1 MSAIR
6 RPRLAML
13 DWDSLDGGAIGPAE
27 GDIPM
32 TASVDK
38 ARPNTD
44 HLTTL
49 GTLIDDVIRPQA
61 ALVDRDGT
69 FPRQSV
75 DALAAAGL
83 LGLASSTEVGGGG
96 QGLRTVAE
104 VIERLAAECGSTAMV
119 VLMHYAATAV
129 IEAHGPRDV
138 RAAIGAGQHLT
149 SLAFSEFGSR
159 SHFWSPTGTA
169 TTDDGAVRL
178 DARKSWVTSAGEAD
192 SYVWSS
198 LPLAAGAGPM
208 TLWLVP
214 AGSAG
219 LSIAG
224 DFDGLGLRGN
234 GSRPMTADGVRV
246 PASAM
251 LAADGAG
258 LDTALGAVLPWF
270 LVLNA
275 AFCLGLADS
284 AVAEAGRHL
293 TGTTL
298 AHTGA
303 ALRDAPVT
311 RRGYAQLKIRTDA
324 LRAFLGDTLT
334 ALETGREDA
343 TLRVLQVKALAG
355 ETAAEVTD
363 GAMQLCGGSAFR
375 KELGL
380 ERRFRDSRA
389 ARVMAPTTDAL
400 HDFVGRVATGLPL
413 LDEVNR

>member
-1 MSAIR
+1 
-6 RPRLAML
+6 
-13 DWDSLDGGAIGPAE
+13 
-27 GDIPM
+27 M
-32 TASVDK
+32 TTSVDN
-38 ARPNTD
+38 AQTAADPTD
-44 HLTTL
+44 TL
-49 GTLIDDVIRPQA
+49 GTVIDDVIRPQA
-61 ALVDRDGT
+61 PIVDRDGA
-69 FPRQSV
+69 FPRPGV

-83 LGLASSTEVGGGG
+83 LGLASSTEVGGAGHG
-96 QGLRTVAE
+96 MRTVAE

-119 VLMHYAATAV
+119 ALMHYAATAV
-129 IEAHGPRDV
+129 IEAYGPHDL
-138 RAAIGAGQHLT
+138 RAAIATGDHLT
-149 SLAFSEFGSR
+149 TLAFSEYGSR

-169 TTDDGAVRL
+169 TATDDDTVRL
-178 DARKSWVTSAGEAD
+178 DARKSWVTSAGEAN

-198 LPLAAGAGPM
+198 LPLTRDAGPM

-214 AGSAG
+214 ADSAG
-219 LSIAG
+219 LSVAG

-234 GSRPMTADGVRV
+234 GSRPMTADGLQV
-246 PASAM
+246 PATARM
-251 LAADGAG
+251 AADGAG

-293 TGTTL
+293 TRTTL
-298 AHTGA
+298 THTGA

-311 RRGYAQLKIRTDA
+311 RRDLARLMIRTDA

-334 ALETGREDA
+334 ALETGRADA
-343 TLRVLQVKALAG
+343 MLRVLQVKALAG
-355 ETAAEVTD
+355 ETVADVTD

-380 ERRFRDSRA
+380 ERRFRDARA

-413 LDEVNR
+413 LDEANR

>member
-1 MSAIR
+1 
-6 RPRLAML
+6 
-13 DWDSLDGGAIGPAE
+13 
-27 GDIPM
+27 M
-32 TASVDK
+32 TTRVDN
-38 ARPNTD
+38 AQTATD
-44 HLTTL
+44 PTDTL
-49 GTLIDDVIRPQA
+49 GTVIDDVIRPRA
-61 ALVDRDGT
+61 PIVDRDGA
-69 FPRQSV
+69 FPRPGV

-96 QGLRTVAE
+96 HGMRAVAE

-138 RAAIGAGQHLT
+138 RAAIAAGDHLT
-149 SLAFSEFGSR
+149 TLAFSEYGSR

-169 TTDDGAVRL
+169 TAADDETVRL
-178 DARKSWVTSAGEAD
+178 DARKSWVTSAGEAN

-198 LPLAAGAGPM
+198 LPLTPDVGPM

-214 AGSAG
+214 ADSAG
-219 LSIAG
+219 LSVTG

-234 GSRPMTADGVRV
+234 GSRPMTADGLRV
-246 PASAM
+246 PSTARM
-251 LAADGAG
+251 AADGAG
-258 LDTALGAVLPWF
+258 LDAALGAVLPWF

-284 AVAEAGRHL
+284 AVAEASRHL
-293 TGTTL
+293 TRTTL
-298 AHTGA
+298 THTGA
-303 ALRDAPVT
+303 ALRDSPVT
-311 RRGYAQLKIRTDA
+311 RRDLARLMIRTDA
-324 LRAFLGDTLT
+324 LRTFLGDTLT
-334 ALETGREDA
+334 ALETGRADA
-343 TLRVLQVKALAG
+343 MLRVLQVKALAG
-355 ETAAEVTD
+355 GTVADVTD

-380 ERRFRDSRA
+380 DRRFRDARA

-413 LDEVNR
+413 FDEANR

>member
-1 MSAIR
+1 
-6 RPRLAML
+6 
-13 DWDSLDGGAIGPAE
+13 
-27 GDIPM
+27 M
-32 TASVDK
+32 TTTVDN
-38 ARPNTD
+38 AQTATNPTD
-44 HLTTL
+44 TL
-49 GTLIDDVIRPQA
+49 GPVIDDVIRPQA
-61 ALVDRDGT
+61 PIIDRDGA
-69 FPRQSV
+69 FPRPGV

-96 QGLRTVAE
+96 HGMRAVAE
-104 VIERLAAECGSTAMV
+104 VIEGLAAECGSTAMV
-119 VLMHYAATAV
+119 MLMHYAATAV

-138 RAAIGAGQHLT
+138 RAAIAAGDHLT
-149 SLAFSEFGSR
+149 TLAFSEYGSR

-169 TTDDGAVRL
+169 TAADDDVVRL
-178 DARKSWVTSAGEAD
+178 DARKSWVTSAGEVN

-198 LPLAAGAGPM
+198 LPLTRDAGPM

-214 AGSAG
+214 ADSAG
-219 LSIAG
+219 LSVTG

-234 GSRPMTADGVRV
+234 GSRPMTADGLRV
-246 PASAM
+246 PSAARM
-251 LAADGAG
+251 AADGAG
-258 LDTALGAVLPWF
+258 LDAALGAVLPWF

-293 TGTTL
+293 TRTTL
-298 AHTGA
+298 THTGA

-311 RRGYAQLKIRTDA
+311 RRDLARLMIRTDA

-334 ALETGREDA
+334 ALETGRDDA
-343 TLRVLQVKALAG
+343 MLRVLQVKALAG
-355 ETAAEVTD
+355 ETVADVTD

-380 ERRFRDSRA
+380 ERRFRDARA

-413 LDEVNR
+413 LDEANR

>member
-1 MSAIR
+1 
-6 RPRLAML
+6 
-13 DWDSLDGGAIGPAE
+13 
-27 GDIPM
+27 M
-32 TASVDK
+32 TATVDN
-38 ARPNTD
+38 AHPVTD
-44 HLTTL
+44 DPDTL
-49 GTLIDDVIRPQA
+49 GTVIEDVIRPQA
-61 ALVDRDGT
+61 PTVDRGGA
-69 FPRQSV
+69 FPRQGI
-75 DALAAAGL
+75 DALAGAGFL
-83 LGLASSTEVGGGG
+83 SLASSTEVGGGG
-96 QGLRTVAE
+96 QGMRPVAE
-104 VIERLAAECGSTAMV
+104 LIERLAAECGSTAMV

-129 IEAHGPRDV
+129 IEAHGPREV
-138 RAAIGAGQHLT
+138 REAIAAGEHLST
-149 SLAFSEFGSR
+149 LAFSEFGSR

-169 TTDDGAVRL
+169 TATDDGTVRL
-178 DARKSWVTSAGEAD
+178 DARKSWVTSAAEAD

-198 LPLAAGAGPM
+198 LPLSPGAGPM

-219 LSIAG
+219 LDVTG

-234 GSRPMTADGVRV
+234 GSRPMTADGLGI
-246 PASAM
+246 PADAM

-284 AVAEAGRHL
+284 AVTEAGRHL
-293 TGTTL
+293 TRTTL
-298 AHTGA
+298 THTGA
-303 ALRDAPVT
+303 ALRDAPVS
-311 RRGYAQLKIRTDA
+311 RRDFARLKIRTDA
-324 LRAFLGDTLT
+324 LRAFLGDALT

-343 TLRVLQVKALAG
+343 MLRVLQVKALGG

-400 HDFVGRVATGLPL
+400 LDFVGRVATGLPL
-413 LDEVNR
+413 LDEANR

>member
-1 MSAIR
+1 
-6 RPRLAML
+6 
-13 DWDSLDGGAIGPAE
+13 
-27 GDIPM
+27 M
-32 TASVDK
+32 TTSVDT
-38 ARPNTD
+38 AQTATNPTD
-44 HLTTL
+44 AL
-49 GTLIDDVIRPQA
+49 GPVIDDVIRPQA
-61 ALVDRDGT
+61 PIVDRDGA
-69 FPRQSV
+69 FPRPGV

-96 QGLRTVAE
+96 HGIRAVAE

-129 IEAHGPRDV
+129 VEAHGPSDV
-138 RAAIGAGQHLT
+138 RAAIAAGDHLT
-149 SLAFSEFGSR
+149 TLAFSEYGSR

-169 TTDDGAVRL
+169 TAADDDTVRL
-178 DARKSWVTSAGEAD
+178 DARKSWVTSAGEAN

-198 LPLAAGAGPM
+198 LPLAPGAGPM

-214 AGSAG
+214 ADSAG
-219 LSIAG
+219 LRVTG

-234 GSRPMTADGVRV
+234 GSRPMTADGLRV
-246 PASAM
+246 ASTARM
-251 LAADGAG
+251 AADGAG

-275 AFCLGLADS
+275 AFCLGLAAS

-311 RRGYAQLKIRTDA
+311 RRDLARLMIRTDA

-334 ALETGREDA
+334 ALETGRDDA
-343 TLRVLQVKALAG
+343 MLRVLQVKALAG
-355 ETAAEVTD
+355 ETVADVTD

-380 ERRFRDSRA
+380 ERRFRDARA

-400 HDFVGRVATGLPL
+400 HDFVGRIATGLPL
-413 LDEVNR
+413 LDEANR

>member
-1 MSAIR
+1 
-6 RPRLAML
+6 
-13 DWDSLDGGAIGPAE
+13 
-27 GDIPM
+27 M
-32 TASVDK
+32 TASVDN
-38 ARPNTD
+38 AQPSTASTD
-44 HLTTL
+44 TL
-49 GTLIDDVIRPQA
+49 GTVIDDVIRPQA
-61 ALVDRDGT
+61 AIVDRERT
-69 FPRQSV
+69 FPRRGL

-96 QGLRTVAE
+96 QSMRAVAT

-129 IEAHGPRDV
+129 IEAHGPREV
-138 RAAIGAGQHLT
+138 RAAIATGGHLT
-149 SLAFSEFGSR
+149 TLAFSEYGSR

-169 TTDDGAVRL
+169 TVTDDGTIRL
-178 DARKSWVTSAGEAD
+178 DARKSWVTSAGEAN

-198 LPLAAGAGPM
+198 LPLSQGVGPM

-214 AGSAG
+214 ADSAG
-219 LSIAG
+219 LSVTG

-234 GSRPMTADGVRV
+234 GSRPMTADGLRV
-246 PASAM
+246 PSAAM
-251 LAADGAG
+251 MAADGAG

-284 AVAEAGRHL
+284 AVAEAGRHV

-311 RRGYAQLKIRTDA
+311 RRDLARLMIRTAA
-324 LRAFLGDTLT
+324 LRAFLDDTLT
-334 ALETGREDA
+334 ALESGRDDA

-355 ETAAEVTD
+355 ETVADVTD
-363 GAMQLCGGSAFR
+363 GAMRLCGGSAFR

-413 LDEVNR
+413 LDEANR

>member
-1 MSAIR
+1 
-6 RPRLAML
+6 
-13 DWDSLDGGAIGPAE
+13 
-27 GDIPM
+27 M
-32 TASVDK
+32 TASVDN
-38 ARPNTD
+38 AQTTTD
-44 HLTTL
+44 LTDTL
-49 GTLIDDVIRPQA
+49 GTVIDEVIHPQA
-61 ALVDRDGT
+61 PIVDRDGA
-69 FPRQSV
+69 FPRPGV

-96 QGLRTVAE
+96 HGMRTVAE

-138 RAAIGAGQHLT
+138 RAAIATGDHLT
-149 SLAFSEFGSR
+149 TLAFSEYGSR

-169 TTDDGAVRL
+169 TAADDDTVRL
-178 DARKSWVTSAGEAD
+178 DARKSWVTSAGEAN

-198 LPLAAGAGPM
+198 LPLTRDAGPM

-214 AGSAG
+214 ADSAG
-219 LSIAG
+219 LSVTG

-234 GSRPMTADGVRV
+234 GSLPMTADGLRV
-246 PASAM
+246 SPAARM
-251 LAADGAG
+251 AADGAG
-258 LDTALGAVLPWF
+258 LDTALGVVLPWF

-293 TGTTL
+293 TRTTL

-311 RRGYAQLKIRTDA
+311 RRDLARLMIRTDA
-324 LRAFLGDTLT
+324 LRAFLSDTLT
-334 ALETGREDA
+334 ALETGRDDA

-355 ETAAEVTD
+355 ETVADVTD

-380 ERRFRDSRA
+380 ERRFRDARA

-413 LDEVNR
+413 LDEANR

>member
-1 MSAIR
+1 
-6 RPRLAML
+6 
-13 DWDSLDGGAIGPAE
+13 
-27 GDIPM
+27 M
-32 TASVDK
+32 TTSVDN
-38 ARPNTD
+38 AQTATD
-44 HLTTL
+44 PTDTL
-49 GTLIDDVIRPQA
+49 GTVIDDVIRPRA
-61 ALVDRDGT
+61 PIVDRDGA
-69 FPRQSV
+69 FPRPGV

-96 QGLRTVAE
+96 HGMRAVAD

-129 IEAHGPRDV
+129 IETHGPRDV
-138 RAAIGAGQHLT
+138 RAAIAAGDHLT
-149 SLAFSEFGSR
+149 TLAFSEYGSR

-169 TTDDGAVRL
+169 TAADDDTVRL
-178 DARKSWVTSAGEAD
+178 DARKSWVTSAGEAN

-198 LPLAAGAGPM
+198 LPLTPDVGPM

-214 AGSAG
+214 ADSAG
-219 LSIAG
+219 LSVTG

-234 GSRPMTADGVRV
+234 GSRPMTADGLRV
-246 PASAM
+246 PSTARM
-251 LAADGAG
+251 AADGAG
-258 LDTALGAVLPWF
+258 LDAALGAVLPWF

-284 AVAEAGRHL
+284 AVAEASRHL
-293 TGTTL
+293 TRTTL

-311 RRGYAQLKIRTDA
+311 RRDLARLMIRTDA
-324 LRAFLGDTLT
+324 LRTFLGDTLT
-334 ALETGREDA
+334 ALETGRADA
-343 TLRVLQVKALAG
+343 MLRVLQVKALAG
-355 ETAAEVTD
+355 ETVADVTD

-380 ERRFRDSRA
+380 ERRFRDARA

-413 LDEVNR
+413 FDEANR

>member
-1 MSAIR
+1 
-6 RPRLAML
+6 
-13 DWDSLDGGAIGPAE
+13 
-27 GDIPM
+27 M
-32 TASVDK
+32 TTSVDT
-38 ARPNTD
+38 AQTPTNPTD
-44 HLTTL
+44 AL
-49 GTLIDDVIRPQA
+49 GPVIDDVIRPQA
-61 ALVDRDGT
+61 PIVDRDGA
-69 FPRQSV
+69 FPRPGV

-96 QGLRTVAE
+96 HGIRAVAE

-129 IEAHGPRDV
+129 VEAHGPSDV
-138 RAAIGAGQHLT
+138 RAAIAAGDHLT
-149 SLAFSEFGSR
+149 TLAFSEYGSR

-169 TTDDGAVRL
+169 TAADDDTVRL
-178 DARKSWVTSAGEAD
+178 DARKSWVTSAGEAN

-198 LPLAAGAGPM
+198 LPLAPGAGPM

-214 AGSAG
+214 ADSAG
-219 LSIAG
+219 LRVTG

-234 GSRPMTADGVRV
+234 GSRPMTADGLRV
-246 PASAM
+246 ASTARM
-251 LAADGAG
+251 AADGAG

-275 AFCLGLADS
+275 AFCLGLAAS

-311 RRGYAQLKIRTDA
+311 RRDLARLMIRTDA

-334 ALETGREDA
+334 ALETGRDDA
-343 TLRVLQVKALAG
+343 MLRVLQVKALAG
-355 ETAAEVTD
+355 ETVADVTD

-380 ERRFRDSRA
+380 ERRFRDARA

-413 LDEVNR
+413 LDEANR

>member
-1 MSAIR
+1 
-6 RPRLAML
+6 
-13 DWDSLDGGAIGPAE
+13 
-27 GDIPM
+27 M
-32 TASVDK
+32 TTTVDN
-38 ARPNTD
+38 AQTATD
-44 HLTTL
+44 PTDAL
-49 GTLIDDVIRPQA
+49 GTVIDDVIRPQA
-61 ALVDRDGT
+61 PIVDRDGA
-69 FPRQSV
+69 FPRPGV

-83 LGLASSTEVGGGG
+83 LGLASSTEVGGAGRG
-96 QGLRTVAE
+96 MRAVAE

-129 IEAHGPRDV
+129 IEAHGPHDV
-138 RAAIGAGQHLT
+138 RAAIASGDHLT
-149 SLAFSEFGSR
+149 TLAFSEYGSR

-169 TTDDGAVRL
+169 TAADDDTVRL
-178 DARKSWVTSAGEAD
+178 DARKSWVTSAGEAN

-198 LPLAAGAGPM
+198 LPLTRDAGPM

-214 AGSAG
+214 ADSAG
-219 LSIAG
+219 LSVTG

-234 GSRPMTADGVRV
+234 GSRPMTADGLRV
-246 PASAM
+246 PATARM
-251 LAADGAG
+251 AADGAG

-293 TGTTL
+293 TRTTL
-298 AHTGA
+298 THTGA

-311 RRGYAQLKIRTDA
+311 RRDLARLMIRTDA

-334 ALETGREDA
+334 ALETGRDDA
-343 TLRVLQVKALAG
+343 MLRVLQVKALAG
-355 ETAAEVTD
+355 ETVADVTD

-380 ERRFRDSRA
+380 ERRFRDARA

-400 HDFVGRVATGLPL
+400 HDFVGRLATGLPL
-413 LDEVNR
+413 LDEANR

>member
-1 MSAIR
+1 
-6 RPRLAML
+6 
-13 DWDSLDGGAIGPAE
+13 
-27 GDIPM
+27 M
-32 TASVDK
+32 TTSVDT
-38 ARPNTD
+38 AQTPTNPTD
-44 HLTTL
+44 AL
-49 GTLIDDVIRPQA
+49 GPVIDDVIRPQA
-61 ALVDRDGT
+61 PIVDRDGA
-69 FPRQSV
+69 FPRPGV

-96 QGLRTVAE
+96 HGMRAVAE

-129 IEAHGPRDV
+129 VEAHGPRDV
-138 RAAIGAGQHLT
+138 RAAIAAGDHLT
-149 SLAFSEFGSR
+149 TLAFSEYGSR

-169 TTDDGAVRL
+169 TTADDDTVRL
-178 DARKSWVTSAGEAD
+178 DARKSWVTSAGEAN

-198 LPLAAGAGPM
+198 LPLAPGAGPM

-214 AGSAG
+214 ADSAG
-219 LSIAG
+219 LRVTG

-234 GSRPMTADGVRV
+234 GSRPMTADGLRV
-246 PASAM
+246 ASTARM
-251 LAADGAG
+251 AADGAG

-275 AFCLGLADS
+275 AFCLGLAAS

-311 RRGYAQLKIRTDA
+311 RRDLARLMIRTDA

-334 ALETGREDA
+334 ALETGRDDA
-343 TLRVLQVKALAG
+343 MLRVLQVKALAG
-355 ETAAEVTD
+355 ETVADVTD

-380 ERRFRDSRA
+380 ERRFRDARA

-413 LDEVNR
+413 LDEANR

>member
-1 MSAIR
+1 
-6 RPRLAML
+6 
-13 DWDSLDGGAIGPAE
+13 
-27 GDIPM
+27 M
-32 TASVDK
+32 TTSVDT
-38 ARPNTD
+38 APTATNPTD
-44 HLTTL
+44 AL
-49 GTLIDDVIRPQA
+49 GPVIDDVIRPQA
-61 ALVDRDGT
+61 PIVDRDGA
-69 FPRQSV
+69 FPRPGV

-83 LGLASSTEVGGGG
+83 LGLASSTEIGGGG
-96 QGLRTVAE
+96 HGMRAVAE

-138 RAAIGAGQHLT
+138 RAAIAAGDHLT
-149 SLAFSEFGSR
+149 TLAFSEYGSR

-169 TTDDGAVRL
+169 TAADDDTVRL
-178 DARKSWVTSAGEAD
+178 DARKSWVTSAGEAN

-198 LPLAAGAGPM
+198 LPLAPGAGPM

-214 AGSAG
+214 ADSAG
-219 LSIAG
+219 LSVTG

-234 GSRPMTADGVRV
+234 GSRPMTADGLRV
-246 PASAM
+246 ASTARM
-251 LAADGAG
+251 AADGAG
-258 LDTALGAVLPWF
+258 LDTALGAILPWF

-275 AFCLGLADS
+275 AFCLGLAAS

-311 RRGYAQLKIRTDA
+311 RRDLARLMIRTDA

-334 ALETGREDA
+334 ALETGRDDA
-343 TLRVLQVKALAG
+343 MLRVLQVKALAG
-355 ETAAEVTD
+355 ETVADVTD

-380 ERRFRDSRA
+380 ERRFRDARA

-413 LDEVNR
+413 LDEANR

>member
-1 MSAIR
+1 
-6 RPRLAML
+6 
-13 DWDSLDGGAIGPAE
+13 
-27 GDIPM
+27 M
-32 TASVDK
+32 TASVDN
-38 ARPNTD
+38 A
-44 HLTTL
+44 HLTTDLPDTL
-49 GTLIDDVIRPQA
+49 GTVIDEVIRPQA
-61 ALVDRDGT
+61 TIVDRKGT
-69 FPRQSV
+69 FPRQGV

-96 QGLRTVAE
+96 HGMRVVAG

-129 IEAHGPRDV
+129 IEAHGPREV
-138 RAAIGAGQHLT
+138 RAAIATGGHLAT
-149 SLAFSEFGSR
+149 LAFSEYGSR

-169 TTDDGAVRL
+169 STTDDGTVRL
-178 DARKSWVTSAGEAD
+178 DARKSWVTSAGAAN

-198 LPLAAGAGPM
+198 LPVSRDAGPM

-214 AGSAG
+214 ADSPG
-219 LSIAG
+219 LTVTG

-234 GSRPMTADGVRV
+234 GSRPMTADGLRV
-246 PASAM
+246 PSTAM

-258 LDTALGAVLPWF
+258 LDTALAAVLPWF

-275 AFCLGLADS
+275 AFCLGLAGS

-298 AHTGA
+298 THTGA

-311 RRGYAQLKIRTDA
+311 RRDLARLMIRTDA

-334 ALETGREDA
+334 ALETGRDDA
-343 TLRVLQVKALAG
+343 MLRVLQVKALAG
-355 ETAAEVTD
+355 ETVADVTD

-375 KELGL
+375 RELGL
-380 ERRFRDSRA
+380 ERRFRDARA

-400 HDFVGRVATGLPL
+400 LDFVGRVATGLPL
-413 LDEVNR
+413 FDGANR

>member
-1 MSAIR
+1 
-6 RPRLAML
+6 
-13 DWDSLDGGAIGPAE
+13 
-27 GDIPM
+27 M
-32 TASVDK
+32 TTSVDT
-38 ARPNTD
+38 AQTPTNPTD
-44 HLTTL
+44 AL
-49 GTLIDDVIRPQA
+49 GPVIDDVIRPQA
-61 ALVDRDGT
+61 PIVDRDGA
-69 FPRQSV
+69 FPRPGV

-96 QGLRTVAE
+96 HGMRAVAE

-129 IEAHGPRDV
+129 VEAHGPRDV
-138 RAAIGAGQHLT
+138 RAAIAAGDHLT
-149 SLAFSEFGSR
+149 TLAFSEYGSR

-169 TTDDGAVRL
+169 TTADDDTVRL
-178 DARKSWVTSAGEAD
+178 DARKSWVTSAGEAN

-198 LPLAAGAGPM
+198 LPLAPGAGPM

-214 AGSAG
+214 ADSAG
-219 LSIAG
+219 LSVTG

-234 GSRPMTADGVRV
+234 GSRPMTADGLRV
-246 PASAM
+246 ASTARM
-251 LAADGAG
+251 AADGAG

-275 AFCLGLADS
+275 AFCLGLAAS

-311 RRGYAQLKIRTDA
+311 RRDLARLMIRTDA

-334 ALETGREDA
+334 ALETGRDDA
-343 TLRVLQVKALAG
+343 MLRVLQVKALAG
-355 ETAAEVTD
+355 ETVADVTD

-380 ERRFRDSRA
+380 ERRFRDARA

-413 LDEVNR
+413 LDEANR

>member
-1 MSAIR
+1 
-6 RPRLAML
+6 
-13 DWDSLDGGAIGPAE
+13 
-27 GDIPM
+27 M
-32 TASVDK
+32 TTSVDN
-38 ARPNTD
+38 AHSNTD
-44 HLTTL
+44 LADRLDTV
-49 GTLIDDVIRPQA
+49 IDEVIRPQA
-61 ALVDRDGT
+61 ATVDREGA
-69 FPRQSV
+69 FPRPGV

-83 LGLASSTEVGGGG
+83 LGLASSTEVGGSG
-96 QGLRTVAE
+96 QGMRAVAE

-119 VLMHYAATAV
+119 LLMHYAATAV
-129 IEAHGPRDV
+129 IEAHGPREV
-138 RAAIGAGQHLT
+138 RTAIATGGHLT
-149 SLAFSEFGSR
+149 TLAFSEYGSR

-169 TTDDGAVRL
+169 SAADDGSVRL

-198 LPLAAGAGPM
+198 LPLSADTGPM

-219 LSIAG
+219 LSVTG

-234 GSRPMTADGVRV
+234 GSRPMNAEGLRV
-246 PASAM
+246 PSAAM

-270 LVLNA
+270 LVLNG

-298 AHTGA
+298 THTGA

-311 RRGYAQLKIRTDA
+311 RRDLARLIIRTEA

-334 ALETGREDA
+334 ALETGRDDA
-343 TLRVLQVKALAG
+343 MLRVLQVKALAG
-355 ETAAEVTD
+355 ETAADVTD

-413 LDEVNR
+413 LDEANR

>member
-1 MSAIR
+1 
-6 RPRLAML
+6 
-13 DWDSLDGGAIGPAE
+13 
-27 GDIPM
+27 M
-32 TASVDK
+32 TTTVDNAHPTTDVAS
-38 ARPNTD
+38 
-44 HLTTL
+44 TL
-49 GTLIDDVIRPQA
+49 GTVIDDVIRPQA
-61 ALVDRDGT
+61 TTVDRDGV
-69 FPRQSV
+69 FPRQGV

-83 LGLASSTEVGGGG
+83 LGLASSSEVGGSGHG
-96 QGLRTVAE
+96 MRVVAE
-104 VIERLAAECGSTAMV
+104 VVERLAAECGSTAMV

-129 IEAHGPRDV
+129 IEAQGPREV
-138 RAAIGAGQHLT
+138 RADIAAGGHLT
-149 SLAFSEFGSR
+149 TLAFSEYGSR

-169 TTDDGAVRL
+169 TATDDGSVRL
-178 DARKSWVTSAGEAD
+178 DARKSWVTSAGEVD

-198 LPLAAGAGPM
+198 LPVTPDAGPM

-219 LSIAG
+219 LSVTG

-234 GSRPMTADGVRV
+234 GSRPMTADGLRV
-246 PASAM
+246 PSTAM
-251 LAADGAG
+251 MAADGAG

-275 AFCLGLADS
+275 AFCLGLAQS
-284 AVAEAGRHL
+284 AVTEASRHV
-293 TGTTL
+293 TRATL

-311 RRGYAQLKIRTDA
+311 RRDLARLMIRTDA

-334 ALETGREDA
+334 ALETGRDDA
-343 TLRVLQVKALAG
+343 MLRVLQVKALAG
-355 ETAAEVTD
+355 ETVADVTD

-413 LDEVNR
+413 LDEANR